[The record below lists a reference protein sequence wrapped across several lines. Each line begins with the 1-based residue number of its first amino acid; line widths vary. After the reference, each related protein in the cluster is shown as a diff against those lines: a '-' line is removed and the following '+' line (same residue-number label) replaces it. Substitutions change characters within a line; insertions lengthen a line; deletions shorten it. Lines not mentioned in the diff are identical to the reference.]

1 MIFARVMLTHI
12 LGEGAG
18 IIILIDLSR
27 VPLRILNALE
37 ELWLFRKQIEAHL
50 KDVVHF
56 EGVAEAL
63 LLEISVDIA
72 QSLSA
77 RRVLNSHLSSLM
89 LFLFILL

>member
-18 IIILIDLSR
+18 IIILIDLPR
-27 VPLRILNALE
+27 VPLCILNAFE
-37 ELWLFRKQIEAHL
+37 ELGLFRKQIEAHL